1 MWHAFCTVLFIII
14 LDIFGNAFWLFSSSF
29 FRRFSSGHLFTS
41 FNFLLFVP
49 DFCSGLVVTFTA
61 VSWSMSCF
69 YVLVFLVNVFVAW
82 LWIFWHLL
90 VCSYE
95 ICLCFHSKFTLY
107 FIFYIC
113 ATLFLVESSAK
124 YFKEICQVYLLI
136 HSKKLY
142 HISRIWL
149 ASCQCQ

>member
-1 MWHAFCTVLFIII
+1 MLGYVTCFLYSLIHPHI

-69 YVLVFLVNVFVAW
+69 YVLVFLVNVFIAW

-95 ICLCFHSKFTLY
+95 ICLCFIQNLHYILFFIFALLY
-107 FIFYIC
+107 F
-113 ATLFLVESSAK
+113 
-124 YFKEICQVYLLI
+124 LLSPVQNT
-136 HSKKLY
+136 SKKFVKY
-142 HISRIWL
+142 T
-149 ASCQCQ
+149 C

>member
-1 MWHAFCTVLFIII
+1 MLGYVTCFLYSLTHPHI

-95 ICLCFHSKFTLY
+95 ICLCFIQNLHYILFFIFALLY
-107 FIFYIC
+107 F
-113 ATLFLVESSAK
+113 
-124 YFKEICQVYLLI
+124 LLSPVQNT
-136 HSKKLY
+136 SKKFVKY
-142 HISRIWL
+142 T
-149 ASCQCQ
+149 C

>member
-95 ICLCFHSKFTLY
+95 ICLCFIQNLHYILFFIFALLY
-107 FIFYIC
+107 F
-113 ATLFLVESSAK
+113 
-124 YFKEICQVYLLI
+124 LLSPVQNT
-136 HSKKLY
+136 SKKFVKY
-142 HISRIWL
+142 T
-149 ASCQCQ
+149 C

>member
-69 YVLVFLVNVFVAW
+69 YVLVFLVNVFIAW

-95 ICLCFHSKFTLY
+95 ICLCFIQNLHYILFFIFALLY
-107 FIFYIC
+107 F
-113 ATLFLVESSAK
+113 
-124 YFKEICQVYLLI
+124 LLSPVQNT
-136 HSKKLY
+136 SKKFVKY
-142 HISRIWL
+142 T
-149 ASCQCQ
+149 C

>member
-1 MWHAFCTVLFIII
+1 MWHAFCTVNPHI

-95 ICLCFHSKFTLY
+95 ICLCFIQNLHYILFFIFALLY
-107 FIFYIC
+107 F
-113 ATLFLVESSAK
+113 
-124 YFKEICQVYLLI
+124 LLSPVQNT
-136 HSKKLY
+136 SKKFVKY
-142 HISRIWL
+142 T
-149 ASCQCQ
+149 C

>member
-95 ICLCFHSKFTLY
+95 ICLCFIQNLHYILFFIFALLY
-107 FIFYIC
+107 F
-113 ATLFLVESSAK
+113 
-124 YFKEICQVYLLI
+124 LLSPVQNT
-136 HSKKLY
+136 SKKFVKY
-142 HISRIWL
+142 TW
-149 ASCQCQ
+149 

>member
-95 ICLCFHSKFTLY
+95 ICLCFIQNLHYILFFIFVLLY
-107 FIFYIC
+107 F
-113 ATLFLVESSAK
+113 
-124 YFKEICQVYLLI
+124 LLSPVQNT
-136 HSKKLY
+136 SKKFVKY
-142 HISRIWL
+142 T
-149 ASCQCQ
+149 C

>member
-61 VSWSMSCF
+61 VSWSMSYF

-95 ICLCFHSKFTLY
+95 ICLCFIQNLHYILFFIFALLY
-107 FIFYIC
+107 F
-113 ATLFLVESSAK
+113 
-124 YFKEICQVYLLI
+124 LLSPVQNT
-136 HSKKLY
+136 SKKFVKY
-142 HISRIWL
+142 T
-149 ASCQCQ
+149 C